1 MAKAADF
8 DGKANETEVVTSE
21 SVKGKRKTSI
31 LGTKA
36 RLWLITIN
44 NPQNH
49 GISLEQSGILERFKE
64 DIKTGRVSY
73 FTHSRRYLDLADF
86 GTDYVLNPTSGD
98 WEQRYLLPP
107 HVEPKKENDHDESE
121 QQ

>member
-1 MAKAADF
+1 MLAAF
-8 DGKANETEVVTSE
+8 VNHALEV
-21 SVKGKRKTSI
+21 R
-31 LGTKA
+31 
-36 RLWLITIN
+36 
-44 NPQNH
+44 
-49 GISLEQSGILERFKE
+49 SGIGFSCFLSVYIGADYE
-64 DIKTGRVSY
+64 RVSSA
-73 FTHSRRYLDLADF
+73 FTSYLTNFRRYLDIDDV

>member
-1 MAKAADF
+1 MDEKSLSHT
-8 DGKANETEVVTSE
+8 KWKCKYHN
-21 SVKGKRKTSI
+21 I
-31 LGTKA
+31 L
-36 RLWLITIN
+36 I
-44 NPQNH
+44 
-49 GISLEQSGILERFKE
+49 
-64 DIKTGRVSY
+64 SY
-73 FTHSRRYLDLADF
+73 FTHSRRYLDLADL

>member
-1 MAKAADF
+1 MRRLLSGNYCTLPARFSDAVACYENIIIISPLRID
-8 DGKANETEVVTSE
+8 DLCNCGKGYVSSAFTSYL
-21 SVKGKRKTSI
+21 T
-31 LGTKA
+31 
-36 RLWLITIN
+36 N
-44 NPQNH
+44 
-49 GISLEQSGILERFKE
+49 F
-64 DIKTGRVSY
+64 
-73 FTHSRRYLDLADF
+73 RRYLDIDDV